1 MMRKIVTFVLLLI
14 CLSVTSVAQM
24 GGGMTDKQVVEYVQ
38 NGLLQGKSQQQIST
52 ELARRGVTKEQAERV
67 KLLYEQQKKNGKNSS
82 SSTLDNTKGRS
93 RTKNGVKEK
102 EDGKDGSDYI
112 DKNFNFDDSSE
123 KKEVP
128 VYKYVTTEPLEPKEM
143 GTYTIDRDGNIVYDN
158 NTILY
163 LQEEEEKKEEKVF
176 GRDIFNTKNLTF
188 EPSVNLATP
197 VDYHLGPG
205 DEVIIDI
212 WGTNQATIRDN
223 ISPDGYINIE
233 DIGLVY
239 LNGMTVSEATDYLRK
254 ELNRIYAGIDSE
266 KPVSQIK
273 VTLGDSR
280 TIQVNVMGEVLT
292 PGTYALSSFSSVFHA
307 LYRAGGVNDIGSLR
321 AIQLV
326 RGGKPIAT
334 IDVYDFIM
342 RGKATDDIRLQEGDV
357 VIVPPY
363 QALVTIEGNVKRPM
377 KYEMK
382 DGENVKTLLKY
393 AGGFSGDAYTRA
405 LRMIRQNGREYQVY
419 TIDDIDYSV
428 FPVKDGDKVTAEAIL
443 NRFEN
448 KLEIKGAVYRPGIY
462 QFGGSL
468 NTVRQLVK
476 KADGL
481 MGDAFTARAVLHR
494 ERDNLTREVISVDI
508 KKVLD
513 GTIPDIPLQ
522 KNDVLYIPSIHDLQ
536 DMGVITVFGEV
547 ARPGELP
554 YADNTTLED
563 IIIQA
568 GGLKE
573 SASTVRVDVSRRIK
587 DNKSTDVSSTIGKMY
602 SFSLKDGFVIDGE
615 PGFVLQPYDQ
625 VYVRRSPG
633 YQEQANVDIT
643 GEVLYDGTYALTN
656 KSERLS
662 DLVKKAGGVTPFAY
676 VKGAKL
682 IRQAN
687 DEELKS
693 MEDVFKMMR
702 REMGQANMDSLKL
715 DLDSVYSVGI
725 DLELAMKN
733 PGSSADVVLRA
744 GDKLVVPELS
754 NTVKINGAV
763 MLPNTVAYKDNKSVK
778 YYISQAGGFANNARK
793 SRAFI
798 IYMNGQ
804 VAKVKGSGRNMIEP
818 GCEIVVPIKDKN
830 GRMNFQ
836 TILGIAS
843 SIGSLGLTAASI
855 ANILK

>member
-1 MMRKIVTFVLLLI
+1 
-14 CLSVTSVAQM
+14 
-24 GGGMTDKQVVEYVQ
+24 
-38 NGLLQGKSQQQIST
+38 
-52 ELARRGVTKEQAERV
+52 
-67 KLLYEQQKKNGKNSS
+67 
-82 SSTLDNTKGRS
+82 
-93 RTKNGVKEK
+93 
-102 EDGKDGSDYI
+102 
-112 DKNFNFDDSSE
+112 
-123 KKEVP
+123 
-128 VYKYVTTEPLEPKEM
+128 
-143 GTYTIDRDGNIVYDN
+143 
-158 NTILY
+158 
-163 LQEEEEKKEEKVF
+163 
-176 GRDIFNTKNLTF
+176 
-188 EPSVNLATP
+188 
-197 VDYHLGPG
+197 
-205 DEVIIDI
+205 
-212 WGTNQATIRDN
+212 
-223 ISPDGYINIE
+223 
-233 DIGLVY
+233 
-239 LNGMTVSEATDYLRK
+239 MTVSEATDYLRK

-687 DEELKS
+687 DEELKR

-818 GCEIVVPIKDKN
+818 GCEIIVPIKDKN

>member
-1 MMRKIVTFVLLLI
+1 
-14 CLSVTSVAQM
+14 
-24 GGGMTDKQVVEYVQ
+24 
-38 NGLLQGKSQQQIST
+38 
-52 ELARRGVTKEQAERV
+52 
-67 KLLYEQQKKNGKNSS
+67 
-82 SSTLDNTKGRS
+82 
-93 RTKNGVKEK
+93 
-102 EDGKDGSDYI
+102 
-112 DKNFNFDDSSE
+112 
-123 KKEVP
+123 
-128 VYKYVTTEPLEPKEM
+128 
-143 GTYTIDRDGNIVYDN
+143 
-158 NTILY
+158 
-163 LQEEEEKKEEKVF
+163 
-176 GRDIFNTKNLTF
+176 
-188 EPSVNLATP
+188 
-197 VDYHLGPG
+197 
-205 DEVIIDI
+205 
-212 WGTNQATIRDN
+212 
-223 ISPDGYINIE
+223 
-233 DIGLVY
+233 
-239 LNGMTVSEATDYLRK
+239 
-254 ELNRIYAGIDSE
+254 
-266 KPVSQIK
+266 
-273 VTLGDSR
+273 
-280 TIQVNVMGEVLT
+280 MGEVLT

-468 NTVRQLVK
+468 NTVRQLVE

-687 DEELKS
+687 DEELKR

-763 MLPNTVAYKDNKSVK
+763 MLPNTVAYKDKKSVK

-818 GCEIVVPIKDKN
+818 GCEIIVPIKDKN

>member
-1 MMRKIVTFVLLLI
+1 MV
-14 CLSVTSVAQM
+14 
-24 GGGMTDKQVVEYVQ
+24 
-38 NGLLQGKSQQQIST
+38 
-52 ELARRGVTKEQAERV
+52 
-67 KLLYEQQKKNGKNSS
+67 
-82 SSTLDNTKGRS
+82 GRAD
-93 RTKNGVKEK
+93 
-102 EDGKDGSDYI
+102 DGH
-112 DKNFNFDDSSE
+112 F
-123 KKEVP
+123 
-128 VYKYVTTEPLEPKEM
+128 
-143 GTYTIDRDGNIVYDN
+143 
-158 NTILY
+158 
-163 LQEEEEKKEEKVF
+163 
-176 GRDIFNTKNLTF
+176 
-188 EPSVNLATP
+188 
-197 VDYHLGPG
+197 
-205 DEVIIDI
+205 
-212 WGTNQATIRDN
+212 
-223 ISPDGYINIE
+223 
-233 DIGLVY
+233 
-239 LNGMTVSEATDYLRK
+239 
-254 ELNRIYAGIDSE
+254 
-266 KPVSQIK
+266 
-273 VTLGDSR
+273 
-280 TIQVNVMGEVLT
+280 
-292 PGTYALSSFSSVFHA
+292 YALSLAQLPGGLCSIVA
-307 LYRAGGVNDIGSLR
+307 LHHGADLGHGLLGGQPLTDENAGLPVPGVDGGTGDDQIAHTGETRQSL
-321 AIQLV
+321 
-326 RGGKPIAT
+326 
-334 IDVYDFIM
+334 
-342 RGKATDDIRLQEGDV
+342 
-357 VIVPPY
+357 
-363 QALVTIEGNVKRPM
+363 
-377 KYEMK
+377 
-382 DGENVKTLLKY
+382 
-393 AGGFSGDAYTRA
+393 
-405 LRMIRQNGREYQVY
+405 
-419 TIDDIDYSV
+419 
-428 FPVKDGDKVTAEAIL
+428 FPGPHGHT
-443 NRFEN
+443 
-448 KLEIKGAVYRPGIY
+448 
-462 QFGGSL
+462 
-468 NTVRQLVK
+468 
-476 KADGL
+476 
-481 MGDAFTARAVLHR
+481 
-494 ERDNLTREVISVDI
+494 
-508 KKVLD
+508 
-513 GTIPDIPLQ
+513 
-522 KNDVLYIPSIHDLQ
+522 
-536 DMGVITVFGEV
+536 
-547 ARPGELP
+547 
-554 YADNTTLED
+554 
-563 IIIQA
+563 QA
-568 GGLKE
+568 GHFRKAPGHLKE

-687 DEELKS
+687 DEELKR

-818 GCEIVVPIKDKN
+818 GCEIVVPVKDKN

>member
-1 MMRKIVTFVLLLI
+1 MPSKNETISKTTFPPFSSQIFLI
-14 CLSVTSVAQM
+14 SGS
-24 GGGMTDKQVVEYVQ
+24 
-38 NGLLQGKSQQQIST
+38 
-52 ELARRGVTKEQAERV
+52 LA
-67 KLLYEQQKKNGKNSS
+67 
-82 SSTLDNTKGRS
+82 
-93 RTKNGVKEK
+93 
-102 EDGKDGSDYI
+102 
-112 DKNFNFDDSSE
+112 
-123 KKEVP
+123 
-128 VYKYVTTEPLEPKEM
+128 
-143 GTYTIDRDGNIVYDN
+143 
-158 NTILY
+158 
-163 LQEEEEKKEEKVF
+163 
-176 GRDIFNTKNLTF
+176 DIFSINSFNT
-188 EPSVNLATP
+188 TP
-197 VDYHLGPG
+197 K
-205 DEVIIDI
+205 
-212 WGTNQATIRDN
+212 
-223 ISPDGYINIE
+223 S
-233 DIGLVY
+233 
-239 LNGMTVSEATDYLRK
+239 
-254 ELNRIYAGIDSE
+254 
-266 KPVSQIK
+266 
-273 VTLGDSR
+273 
-280 TIQVNVMGEVLT
+280 
-292 PGTYALSSFSSVFHA
+292 LSSFSSVFHA

-468 NTVRQLVK
+468 NTVRQLVE

-687 DEELKS
+687 DEELKR

-818 GCEIVVPIKDKN
+818 GCEIVVPVKDKN

>member
-1 MMRKIVTFVLLLI
+1 
-14 CLSVTSVAQM
+14 
-24 GGGMTDKQVVEYVQ
+24 
-38 NGLLQGKSQQQIST
+38 
-52 ELARRGVTKEQAERV
+52 
-67 KLLYEQQKKNGKNSS
+67 
-82 SSTLDNTKGRS
+82 
-93 RTKNGVKEK
+93 
-102 EDGKDGSDYI
+102 
-112 DKNFNFDDSSE
+112 
-123 KKEVP
+123 
-128 VYKYVTTEPLEPKEM
+128 M

-468 NTVRQLVK
+468 NTVRQLVE

-494 ERDNLTREVISVDI
+494 ERDN
-508 KKVLD
+508 
-513 GTIPDIPLQ
+513 
-522 KNDVLYIPSIHDLQ
+522 
-536 DMGVITVFGEV
+536 
-547 ARPGELP
+547 
-554 YADNTTLED
+554 
-563 IIIQA
+563 
-568 GGLKE
+568 
-573 SASTVRVDVSRRIK
+573 
-587 DNKSTDVSSTIGKMY
+587 
-602 SFSLKDGFVIDGE
+602 
-615 PGFVLQPYDQ
+615 
-625 VYVRRSPG
+625 
-633 YQEQANVDIT
+633 
-643 GEVLYDGTYALTN
+643 
-656 KSERLS
+656 
-662 DLVKKAGGVTPFAY
+662 
-676 VKGAKL
+676 
-682 IRQAN
+682 
-687 DEELKS
+687 
-693 MEDVFKMMR
+693 
-702 REMGQANMDSLKL
+702 
-715 DLDSVYSVGI
+715 
-725 DLELAMKN
+725 
-733 PGSSADVVLRA
+733 
-744 GDKLVVPELS
+744 
-754 NTVKINGAV
+754 
-763 MLPNTVAYKDNKSVK
+763 
-778 YYISQAGGFANNARK
+778 
-793 SRAFI
+793 
-798 IYMNGQ
+798 
-804 VAKVKGSGRNMIEP
+804 
-818 GCEIVVPIKDKN
+818 
-830 GRMNFQ
+830 
-836 TILGIAS
+836 
-843 SIGSLGLTAASI
+843 
-855 ANILK
+855 

>member
-1 MMRKIVTFVLLLI
+1 M
-14 CLSVTSVAQM
+14 
-24 GGGMTDKQVVEYVQ
+24 
-38 NGLLQGKSQQQIST
+38 
-52 ELARRGVTKEQAERV
+52 
-67 KLLYEQQKKNGKNSS
+67 
-82 SSTLDNTKGRS
+82 
-93 RTKNGVKEK
+93 
-102 EDGKDGSDYI
+102 
-112 DKNFNFDDSSE
+112 
-123 KKEVP
+123 
-128 VYKYVTTEPLEPKEM
+128 
-143 GTYTIDRDGNIVYDN
+143 
-158 NTILY
+158 
-163 LQEEEEKKEEKVF
+163 QEEEEKKEEKVF

-468 NTVRQLVK
+468 NTVRQLVE

-625 VYVRRSPG
+625 VYVRRSLG

-687 DEELKS
+687 DEELKR

>member
-1 MMRKIVTFVLLLI
+1 M
-14 CLSVTSVAQM
+14 
-24 GGGMTDKQVVEYVQ
+24 
-38 NGLLQGKSQQQIST
+38 
-52 ELARRGVTKEQAERV
+52 
-67 KLLYEQQKKNGKNSS
+67 
-82 SSTLDNTKGRS
+82 
-93 RTKNGVKEK
+93 
-102 EDGKDGSDYI
+102 
-112 DKNFNFDDSSE
+112 
-123 KKEVP
+123 
-128 VYKYVTTEPLEPKEM
+128 
-143 GTYTIDRDGNIVYDN
+143 
-158 NTILY
+158 
-163 LQEEEEKKEEKVF
+163 
-176 GRDIFNTKNLTF
+176 
-188 EPSVNLATP
+188 
-197 VDYHLGPG
+197 
-205 DEVIIDI
+205 IIDI

-468 NTVRQLVK
+468 NTVRQLVE

-687 DEELKS
+687 DEELKR

-818 GCEIVVPIKDKN
+818 GCEIVVPVKDKN

>member
-1 MMRKIVTFVLLLI
+1 M
-14 CLSVTSVAQM
+14 
-24 GGGMTDKQVVEYVQ
+24 
-38 NGLLQGKSQQQIST
+38 
-52 ELARRGVTKEQAERV
+52 
-67 KLLYEQQKKNGKNSS
+67 
-82 SSTLDNTKGRS
+82 
-93 RTKNGVKEK
+93 
-102 EDGKDGSDYI
+102 
-112 DKNFNFDDSSE
+112 
-123 KKEVP
+123 
-128 VYKYVTTEPLEPKEM
+128 
-143 GTYTIDRDGNIVYDN
+143 
-158 NTILY
+158 
-163 LQEEEEKKEEKVF
+163 
-176 GRDIFNTKNLTF
+176 
-188 EPSVNLATP
+188 
-197 VDYHLGPG
+197 
-205 DEVIIDI
+205 
-212 WGTNQATIRDN
+212 
-223 ISPDGYINIE
+223 
-233 DIGLVY
+233 
-239 LNGMTVSEATDYLRK
+239 
-254 ELNRIYAGIDSE
+254 
-266 KPVSQIK
+266 
-273 VTLGDSR
+273 TLGDSR

-468 NTVRQLVK
+468 NTVRQLVE

-687 DEELKS
+687 DEELKR

-818 GCEIVVPIKDKN
+818 GCEIIVPIKDKN

>member
-1 MMRKIVTFVLLLI
+1 M
-14 CLSVTSVAQM
+14 
-24 GGGMTDKQVVEYVQ
+24 
-38 NGLLQGKSQQQIST
+38 
-52 ELARRGVTKEQAERV
+52 
-67 KLLYEQQKKNGKNSS
+67 KKN
-82 SSTLDNTKGRS
+82 
-93 RTKNGVKEK
+93 
-102 EDGKDGSDYI
+102 
-112 DKNFNFDDSSE
+112 
-123 KKEVP
+123 KKQFCP
-128 VYKYVTTEPLEPKEM
+128 NCGKEM
-143 GTYTIDRDGNIVYDN
+143 VLAESHERECDESAMEYNYQCTSCGYQVNVIEPT
-158 NTILY
+158 
-163 LQEEEEKKEEKVF
+163 EEEKKEEKVF

-468 NTVRQLVK
+468 NTVRQLVE

-687 DEELKS
+687 DEELKR

-763 MLPNTVAYKDNKSVK
+763 MLPNTVAYKDKKSVK

-818 GCEIVVPIKDKN
+818 GCEIIVPIKDKN

>member
-1 MMRKIVTFVLLLI
+1 
-14 CLSVTSVAQM
+14 
-24 GGGMTDKQVVEYVQ
+24 
-38 NGLLQGKSQQQIST
+38 
-52 ELARRGVTKEQAERV
+52 
-67 KLLYEQQKKNGKNSS
+67 
-82 SSTLDNTKGRS
+82 
-93 RTKNGVKEK
+93 
-102 EDGKDGSDYI
+102 
-112 DKNFNFDDSSE
+112 
-123 KKEVP
+123 
-128 VYKYVTTEPLEPKEM
+128 
-143 GTYTIDRDGNIVYDN
+143 
-158 NTILY
+158 
-163 LQEEEEKKEEKVF
+163 
-176 GRDIFNTKNLTF
+176 
-188 EPSVNLATP
+188 
-197 VDYHLGPG
+197 
-205 DEVIIDI
+205 
-212 WGTNQATIRDN
+212 
-223 ISPDGYINIE
+223 
-233 DIGLVY
+233 VY

-468 NTVRQLVK
+468 NTVRQLVE

-687 DEELKS
+687 DEELKR

-763 MLPNTVAYKDNKSVK
+763 MLPNTVAYKDKKSVK

-818 GCEIVVPIKDKN
+818 GCEIIVPIKDKN

>member
-1 MMRKIVTFVLLLI
+1 
-14 CLSVTSVAQM
+14 
-24 GGGMTDKQVVEYVQ
+24 
-38 NGLLQGKSQQQIST
+38 
-52 ELARRGVTKEQAERV
+52 
-67 KLLYEQQKKNGKNSS
+67 
-82 SSTLDNTKGRS
+82 
-93 RTKNGVKEK
+93 
-102 EDGKDGSDYI
+102 
-112 DKNFNFDDSSE
+112 
-123 KKEVP
+123 
-128 VYKYVTTEPLEPKEM
+128 
-143 GTYTIDRDGNIVYDN
+143 
-158 NTILY
+158 
-163 LQEEEEKKEEKVF
+163 
-176 GRDIFNTKNLTF
+176 
-188 EPSVNLATP
+188 
-197 VDYHLGPG
+197 
-205 DEVIIDI
+205 
-212 WGTNQATIRDN
+212 
-223 ISPDGYINIE
+223 
-233 DIGLVY
+233 
-239 LNGMTVSEATDYLRK
+239 
-254 ELNRIYAGIDSE
+254 
-266 KPVSQIK
+266 
-273 VTLGDSR
+273 
-280 TIQVNVMGEVLT
+280 MGEVLT

-687 DEELKS
+687 DEELKR

>member
-1 MMRKIVTFVLLLI
+1 M
-14 CLSVTSVAQM
+14 
-24 GGGMTDKQVVEYVQ
+24 
-38 NGLLQGKSQQQIST
+38 
-52 ELARRGVTKEQAERV
+52 
-67 KLLYEQQKKNGKNSS
+67 
-82 SSTLDNTKGRS
+82 
-93 RTKNGVKEK
+93 
-102 EDGKDGSDYI
+102 
-112 DKNFNFDDSSE
+112 
-123 KKEVP
+123 
-128 VYKYVTTEPLEPKEM
+128 
-143 GTYTIDRDGNIVYDN
+143 
-158 NTILY
+158 
-163 LQEEEEKKEEKVF
+163 
-176 GRDIFNTKNLTF
+176 
-188 EPSVNLATP
+188 
-197 VDYHLGPG
+197 
-205 DEVIIDI
+205 IIDI

-468 NTVRQLVK
+468 NTVRQLVE

-687 DEELKS
+687 DEELKR

-744 GDKLVVPELS
+744 GDKLIVPELS

-818 GCEIVVPIKDKN
+818 GCEIIVPIKDKN

>member
-1 MMRKIVTFVLLLI
+1 M
-14 CLSVTSVAQM
+14 
-24 GGGMTDKQVVEYVQ
+24 
-38 NGLLQGKSQQQIST
+38 
-52 ELARRGVTKEQAERV
+52 
-67 KLLYEQQKKNGKNSS
+67 
-82 SSTLDNTKGRS
+82 
-93 RTKNGVKEK
+93 
-102 EDGKDGSDYI
+102 
-112 DKNFNFDDSSE
+112 
-123 KKEVP
+123 
-128 VYKYVTTEPLEPKEM
+128 
-143 GTYTIDRDGNIVYDN
+143 
-158 NTILY
+158 
-163 LQEEEEKKEEKVF
+163 
-176 GRDIFNTKNLTF
+176 
-188 EPSVNLATP
+188 
-197 VDYHLGPG
+197 
-205 DEVIIDI
+205 
-212 WGTNQATIRDN
+212 
-223 ISPDGYINIE
+223 
-233 DIGLVY
+233 
-239 LNGMTVSEATDYLRK
+239 
-254 ELNRIYAGIDSE
+254 
-266 KPVSQIK
+266 
-273 VTLGDSR
+273 
-280 TIQVNVMGEVLT
+280 
-292 PGTYALSSFSSVFHA
+292 
-307 LYRAGGVNDIGSLR
+307 IGSLR

-468 NTVRQLVK
+468 NTVRQLVE

-687 DEELKS
+687 DEELKR

-818 GCEIVVPIKDKN
+818 GCEIVVPVKDKN

>member
-1 MMRKIVTFVLLLI
+1 
-14 CLSVTSVAQM
+14 
-24 GGGMTDKQVVEYVQ
+24 
-38 NGLLQGKSQQQIST
+38 
-52 ELARRGVTKEQAERV
+52 
-67 KLLYEQQKKNGKNSS
+67 
-82 SSTLDNTKGRS
+82 
-93 RTKNGVKEK
+93 
-102 EDGKDGSDYI
+102 
-112 DKNFNFDDSSE
+112 
-123 KKEVP
+123 
-128 VYKYVTTEPLEPKEM
+128 M

-587 DNKSTDVSSTIGKMY
+587 DNKSTDVSSTIGKLY

-687 DEELKS
+687 DEELKR

>member
-1 MMRKIVTFVLLLI
+1 M
-14 CLSVTSVAQM
+14 
-24 GGGMTDKQVVEYVQ
+24 
-38 NGLLQGKSQQQIST
+38 
-52 ELARRGVTKEQAERV
+52 
-67 KLLYEQQKKNGKNSS
+67 
-82 SSTLDNTKGRS
+82 
-93 RTKNGVKEK
+93 
-102 EDGKDGSDYI
+102 
-112 DKNFNFDDSSE
+112 
-123 KKEVP
+123 
-128 VYKYVTTEPLEPKEM
+128 
-143 GTYTIDRDGNIVYDN
+143 
-158 NTILY
+158 
-163 LQEEEEKKEEKVF
+163 
-176 GRDIFNTKNLTF
+176 
-188 EPSVNLATP
+188 
-197 VDYHLGPG
+197 GPG

-468 NTVRQLVK
+468 NTVRQLVE

-625 VYVRRSPG
+625 VYVRRSLG

-687 DEELKS
+687 DEELKR

-763 MLPNTVAYKDNKSVK
+763 MLPNTVAYKDKKSVK

>member
-1 MMRKIVTFVLLLI
+1 
-14 CLSVTSVAQM
+14 
-24 GGGMTDKQVVEYVQ
+24 
-38 NGLLQGKSQQQIST
+38 
-52 ELARRGVTKEQAERV
+52 
-67 KLLYEQQKKNGKNSS
+67 
-82 SSTLDNTKGRS
+82 
-93 RTKNGVKEK
+93 
-102 EDGKDGSDYI
+102 
-112 DKNFNFDDSSE
+112 
-123 KKEVP
+123 
-128 VYKYVTTEPLEPKEM
+128 M

-212 WGTNQATIRDN
+212 WGTNQVTIRDN

-468 NTVRQLVK
+468 NTVRQLVE

-687 DEELKS
+687 DEELKR

-818 GCEIVVPIKDKN
+818 GCEIVVPVKDKN

>member
-1 MMRKIVTFVLLLI
+1 M
-14 CLSVTSVAQM
+14 
-24 GGGMTDKQVVEYVQ
+24 
-38 NGLLQGKSQQQIST
+38 
-52 ELARRGVTKEQAERV
+52 
-67 KLLYEQQKKNGKNSS
+67 
-82 SSTLDNTKGRS
+82 
-93 RTKNGVKEK
+93 
-102 EDGKDGSDYI
+102 
-112 DKNFNFDDSSE
+112 
-123 KKEVP
+123 
-128 VYKYVTTEPLEPKEM
+128 
-143 GTYTIDRDGNIVYDN
+143 
-158 NTILY
+158 
-163 LQEEEEKKEEKVF
+163 QEEEEKKEEKVF

-468 NTVRQLVK
+468 NTVRQLVE

-687 DEELKS
+687 DEELKR

-763 MLPNTVAYKDNKSVK
+763 MLPNTVAYKDKKSVK

-818 GCEIVVPIKDKN
+818 GCEIIVPVKDKN

>member
-1 MMRKIVTFVLLLI
+1 M
-14 CLSVTSVAQM
+14 
-24 GGGMTDKQVVEYVQ
+24 
-38 NGLLQGKSQQQIST
+38 
-52 ELARRGVTKEQAERV
+52 
-67 KLLYEQQKKNGKNSS
+67 
-82 SSTLDNTKGRS
+82 
-93 RTKNGVKEK
+93 
-102 EDGKDGSDYI
+102 
-112 DKNFNFDDSSE
+112 
-123 KKEVP
+123 
-128 VYKYVTTEPLEPKEM
+128 
-143 GTYTIDRDGNIVYDN
+143 
-158 NTILY
+158 
-163 LQEEEEKKEEKVF
+163 QEEEEKKEEKVF

-468 NTVRQLVK
+468 NTVRQLVE

-687 DEELKS
+687 DEELKR

-818 GCEIVVPIKDKN
+818 GCEIVVPVKDKN

>member
-1 MMRKIVTFVLLLI
+1 
-14 CLSVTSVAQM
+14 
-24 GGGMTDKQVVEYVQ
+24 
-38 NGLLQGKSQQQIST
+38 
-52 ELARRGVTKEQAERV
+52 
-67 KLLYEQQKKNGKNSS
+67 
-82 SSTLDNTKGRS
+82 
-93 RTKNGVKEK
+93 
-102 EDGKDGSDYI
+102 
-112 DKNFNFDDSSE
+112 
-123 KKEVP
+123 
-128 VYKYVTTEPLEPKEM
+128 
-143 GTYTIDRDGNIVYDN
+143 
-158 NTILY
+158 
-163 LQEEEEKKEEKVF
+163 
-176 GRDIFNTKNLTF
+176 
-188 EPSVNLATP
+188 
-197 VDYHLGPG
+197 
-205 DEVIIDI
+205 
-212 WGTNQATIRDN
+212 
-223 ISPDGYINIE
+223 
-233 DIGLVY
+233 
-239 LNGMTVSEATDYLRK
+239 
-254 ELNRIYAGIDSE
+254 
-266 KPVSQIK
+266 
-273 VTLGDSR
+273 
-280 TIQVNVMGEVLT
+280 MGEVLT

-468 NTVRQLVK
+468 NTVRQLVE

-687 DEELKS
+687 DEELKR
-693 MEDVFKMMR
+693 MEDVFKMMH

-818 GCEIVVPIKDKN
+818 GCEIVVPVKDKN

-843 SIGSLGLTAASI
+843 SIGSLGLTAAFI

>member
-1 MMRKIVTFVLLLI
+1 M
-14 CLSVTSVAQM
+14 
-24 GGGMTDKQVVEYVQ
+24 
-38 NGLLQGKSQQQIST
+38 
-52 ELARRGVTKEQAERV
+52 
-67 KLLYEQQKKNGKNSS
+67 
-82 SSTLDNTKGRS
+82 
-93 RTKNGVKEK
+93 
-102 EDGKDGSDYI
+102 
-112 DKNFNFDDSSE
+112 
-123 KKEVP
+123 
-128 VYKYVTTEPLEPKEM
+128 
-143 GTYTIDRDGNIVYDN
+143 
-158 NTILY
+158 
-163 LQEEEEKKEEKVF
+163 
-176 GRDIFNTKNLTF
+176 
-188 EPSVNLATP
+188 
-197 VDYHLGPG
+197 
-205 DEVIIDI
+205 
-212 WGTNQATIRDN
+212 
-223 ISPDGYINIE
+223 
-233 DIGLVY
+233 
-239 LNGMTVSEATDYLRK
+239 
-254 ELNRIYAGIDSE
+254 
-266 KPVSQIK
+266 
-273 VTLGDSR
+273 
-280 TIQVNVMGEVLT
+280 
-292 PGTYALSSFSSVFHA
+292 
-307 LYRAGGVNDIGSLR
+307 R

-468 NTVRQLVK
+468 NTVRQLVE

-682 IRQAN
+682 SRQAN
-687 DEELKS
+687 DEELKR

-818 GCEIVVPIKDKN
+818 GCEIVVPVKDKN

>member
-1 MMRKIVTFVLLLI
+1 
-14 CLSVTSVAQM
+14 
-24 GGGMTDKQVVEYVQ
+24 
-38 NGLLQGKSQQQIST
+38 
-52 ELARRGVTKEQAERV
+52 
-67 KLLYEQQKKNGKNSS
+67 
-82 SSTLDNTKGRS
+82 
-93 RTKNGVKEK
+93 
-102 EDGKDGSDYI
+102 
-112 DKNFNFDDSSE
+112 
-123 KKEVP
+123 
-128 VYKYVTTEPLEPKEM
+128 M

-292 PGTYALSSFSSVFHA
+292 PGTSSVFHA

-468 NTVRQLVK
+468 NTVRQLVE

-687 DEELKS
+687 DEELKR

-818 GCEIVVPIKDKN
+818 GCEIVVPVKDKN

>member
-1 MMRKIVTFVLLLI
+1 M
-14 CLSVTSVAQM
+14 
-24 GGGMTDKQVVEYVQ
+24 
-38 NGLLQGKSQQQIST
+38 
-52 ELARRGVTKEQAERV
+52 
-67 KLLYEQQKKNGKNSS
+67 
-82 SSTLDNTKGRS
+82 
-93 RTKNGVKEK
+93 
-102 EDGKDGSDYI
+102 
-112 DKNFNFDDSSE
+112 
-123 KKEVP
+123 
-128 VYKYVTTEPLEPKEM
+128 
-143 GTYTIDRDGNIVYDN
+143 
-158 NTILY
+158 
-163 LQEEEEKKEEKVF
+163 
-176 GRDIFNTKNLTF
+176 
-188 EPSVNLATP
+188 
-197 VDYHLGPG
+197 
-205 DEVIIDI
+205 
-212 WGTNQATIRDN
+212 
-223 ISPDGYINIE
+223 
-233 DIGLVY
+233 
-239 LNGMTVSEATDYLRK
+239 
-254 ELNRIYAGIDSE
+254 
-266 KPVSQIK
+266 
-273 VTLGDSR
+273 
-280 TIQVNVMGEVLT
+280 NVMGEVLT
-292 PGTYALSSFSSVFHA
+292 PGTYALSSFSTVFHA

-334 IDVYDFIM
+334 VDVYDFIM
-342 RGKATDDIRLQEGDV
+342 RGKTTDDIRLQEGDV

-363 QALVTIEGNVKRPM
+363 EALVKIEGNVKRPM

-382 DGENVKTLLKY
+382 NGENVKTLLKY

-405 LRMIRQNGREYQVY
+405 LRMIRQNGKEYQVY

-468 NTVRQLVK
+468 NTVRQLVE

-481 MGDAFTARAVLHR
+481 MGDAFTARAVLYR
-494 ERDNLTREVISVDI
+494 ERNNLTREVIPIDI

-587 DNKSTDVSSTIGKMY
+587 DSKSTDVSSTIGKMY

-643 GEVLYDGTYALTN
+643 GEVLYDGTYSLTN

-687 DEELKS
+687 DEELKR

-725 DLELAMKN
+725 DLEMAMKN

-754 NTVKINGAV
+754 NTVRINGAV
-763 MLPNTVAYKDNKSVK
+763 MLPNTVAYRDNKSVK

-818 GCEIVVPIKDKN
+818 GCEIVVPVKDRN

-843 SIGSLGLTAASI
+843 SLGSLGLTAASI

>member
-1 MMRKIVTFVLLLI
+1 
-14 CLSVTSVAQM
+14 
-24 GGGMTDKQVVEYVQ
+24 
-38 NGLLQGKSQQQIST
+38 
-52 ELARRGVTKEQAERV
+52 
-67 KLLYEQQKKNGKNSS
+67 
-82 SSTLDNTKGRS
+82 
-93 RTKNGVKEK
+93 
-102 EDGKDGSDYI
+102 
-112 DKNFNFDDSSE
+112 
-123 KKEVP
+123 
-128 VYKYVTTEPLEPKEM
+128 M

-468 NTVRQLVK
+468 NTVRQLVE

-687 DEELKS
+687 DEELKR

-793 SRAFI
+793 SGAFI

-818 GCEIVVPIKDKN
+818 GCEIVVPVKDKN

>member
-1 MMRKIVTFVLLLI
+1 M
-14 CLSVTSVAQM
+14 
-24 GGGMTDKQVVEYVQ
+24 
-38 NGLLQGKSQQQIST
+38 
-52 ELARRGVTKEQAERV
+52 
-67 KLLYEQQKKNGKNSS
+67 
-82 SSTLDNTKGRS
+82 
-93 RTKNGVKEK
+93 
-102 EDGKDGSDYI
+102 
-112 DKNFNFDDSSE
+112 
-123 KKEVP
+123 
-128 VYKYVTTEPLEPKEM
+128 
-143 GTYTIDRDGNIVYDN
+143 
-158 NTILY
+158 
-163 LQEEEEKKEEKVF
+163 QEEEEKKEEKVF

-468 NTVRQLVK
+468 NTVRQLVE

-687 DEELKS
+687 DEELKR

-733 PGSSADVVLRA
+733 PGSSADVV
-744 GDKLVVPELS
+744 P
-754 NTVKINGAV
+754 
-763 MLPNTVAYKDNKSVK
+763 
-778 YYISQAGGFANNARK
+778 
-793 SRAFI
+793 
-798 IYMNGQ
+798 
-804 VAKVKGSGRNMIEP
+804 
-818 GCEIVVPIKDKN
+818 
-830 GRMNFQ
+830 
-836 TILGIAS
+836 
-843 SIGSLGLTAASI
+843 
-855 ANILK
+855 

>member
-1 MMRKIVTFVLLLI
+1 
-14 CLSVTSVAQM
+14 
-24 GGGMTDKQVVEYVQ
+24 
-38 NGLLQGKSQQQIST
+38 
-52 ELARRGVTKEQAERV
+52 
-67 KLLYEQQKKNGKNSS
+67 
-82 SSTLDNTKGRS
+82 
-93 RTKNGVKEK
+93 
-102 EDGKDGSDYI
+102 
-112 DKNFNFDDSSE
+112 
-123 KKEVP
+123 
-128 VYKYVTTEPLEPKEM
+128 M

-223 ISPDGYINIE
+223 SSPDGYINIE

-468 NTVRQLVK
+468 NTVRQLVE

-687 DEELKS
+687 DEELKR